1 MFFEATSGMEKRNEN
16 LAALGLGGL
25 GVLLGGVGVLLLS
38 GSGRNMIKT
47 IGEKVWEAPERL
59 KMWNE
64 TAQRELERIQQ
75 ALNHVAETL
84 GTVR

>member
-64 TAQRELERIQQ
+64 NAQRELERIQQ

-84 GTVR
+84 STVR